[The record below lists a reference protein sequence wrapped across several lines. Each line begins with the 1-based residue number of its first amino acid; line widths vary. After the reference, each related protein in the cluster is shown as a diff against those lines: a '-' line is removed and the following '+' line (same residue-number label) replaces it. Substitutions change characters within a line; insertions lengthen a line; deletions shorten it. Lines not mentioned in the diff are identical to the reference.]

1 FAPVQNLGLVVVW
14 DDGDSGHSD
23 EHAPFPHVRV
33 QAAGITDCPAAAFRP
48 LRADTRSSLD
58 LSCEVGCAALLRRL
72 DVRTPYL
79 GMEGLDLTHG
89 NDGSYVAHGFD
100 AENPDAPMY
109 TGVEYSAAIDAQ
121 QSVYATQHALARG
134 DHGTFAGRR
143 HRRASLKLRCPRR
156 RRTR

>member
-1 FAPVQNLGLVVVW
+1 MGPACCGNATDPLLLTRRLAVPYDGASTRAGIGADDLRGLAV
-14 DDGDSGHSD
+14 
-23 EHAPFPHVRV
+23 ATATTLI

-109 TGVEYSAAIDAQ
+109 TGVE
-121 QSVYATQHALARG
+121 
-134 DHGTFAGRR
+134 
-143 HRRASLKLRCPRR
+143 
-156 RRTR
+156 